1 MVDPC
6 KNPKILCLLGQLQ
19 DTHLLCWLTE
29 AKQTV
34 LDFAGLVVHLG
45 NTTGLK
51 LRKAKSKRHRE
62 SARDTGSDMTGE
74 TGK

>member
-1 MVDPC
+1 MKLWLTLARIQKFCFVL
-6 KNPKILCLLGQLQ
+6 LCLLGQLQ

-34 LDFAGLVVHLG
+34 LDFAGLVAHLG

-62 SARDTGSDMTGE
+62 TQGAT
-74 TGK
+74 